1 MHIINLFLRSTLA
14 IVRAIFQKL
23 NLVQNNYL
31 IVDFMISTTIKNTF
45 LNNFDFQKLIFNPL
59 ISLFKI
65 EIR

>member
-1 MHIINLFLRSTLA
+1 MHIIYLFLRSTLA
-14 IVRAIFQKL
+14 IARAIFQKL

-45 LNNFDFQKLIFNPL
+45 LNNFDFQKLIFNAL
-59 ISLFKI
+59 ISFFKI